1 MKSVTAVIQQTL
13 YLFLQNSNYCHYWQN
28 TTHLLL
34 FIGLGFAN
42 YLTFSECLGMILQD
56 NTHVCYY
63 HWGFQA
69 MIQSWVL
76 CVWTDQLRAKTH
88 EIRHE
93 RQTHSHDSANKAQLM
108 NMNMTTKKQP
118 CDLWIMDGNCTV
130 VWFWFFYFNHPFMVL
145 KCFKSSQYF

>member
-76 CVWTDQLRAKTH
+76 CVWTDQLRAKKH
-88 EIRHE
+88 MRSDMRDRHIHMI
-93 RQTHSHDSANKAQLM
+93 QQIKHSWWTWTWPQKNNHVIYELWTGIVRLSGFDSFTL
-108 NMNMTTKKQP
+108 TTP
-118 CDLWIMDGNCTV
+118 LW
-130 VWFWFFYFNHPFMVL
+130 F
-145 KCFKSSQYF
+145 